1 MFFHLGR
8 RRTSSSASGNT
19 GKRPPEEQ
27 FDEEEEKS
35 FDPLSYRLQHLNQ
48 QGCSSSS
55 GMNRHDVDPFD
66 VGSSAGSS
74 SSDDQSE
81 VMEVGVVKMGAVDD
95 VGWGAKSNNGS
106 DYYDDDDCYHDEDEL
121 FVDFGGRT
129 PDQVRARRRQKEIL
143 STPRFGGGGSSQ
155 SSHSRWDST
164 EHSRQSLSTISCTKN
179 HDNDEPA
186 DIGRHHNHTES
197 SMEISNEA
205 ISPHARSMPLVEQ
218 MIAAPSPKT
227 TPNTQRSVGKTSR
240 RAPSISTLSTLSS
253 PTDNCM
259 RYVTPADI
267 PSSVPPPP
275 LSYKQIS
282 RRQSSSSLSKEEG
295 VSKAIAQTDKSN
307 LVEVSIVS
315 KTVETQEEKC
325 PRLEQLQQ
333 MSVEELEFELMTI
346 QAQSKANLE
355 NSWKAAERMRVE
367 NSELD
372 RKAEGL
378 KTKLES
384 AFSAGPPVN
393 RRHSDSVKSDD
404 YELDVSIRSMD
415 YFTEVHMFRRLS
427 QVMGGEDLKSS
438 RSMANLTTEAW
449 PKEEKDASGD
459 VIAAFTLDL
468 ETPAATLRQKNIRHF
483 ESSSR
488 SGASSDS
495 EFGFHYDISQSDMKS
510 PFTRNNQAGLDQ
522 SNSSSDLSGAKSGV
536 YYPRK
541 VLGDNTPTI
550 IKVIETDSFGGNA
563 SRKPGFKR
571 GPSLDGDQSP
581 RSASS
586 SGGGLKRRPSM
597 LNRRPSFMGLFRLN
611 DSSKA
616 GSEVSSERLDDSNY
630 NQSTASG
637 TESTSNISG
646 NIFQVEAR
654 SIMIEELEKELE
666 EKGDIVTDLI
676 DKIEGQRE
684 DIDNCEVDIKKL
696 RSKIDDEYNEL
707 TCTQS
712 TLQQSVKEFIRW
724 DSAIESRLDQTEGR
738 RQHMKQKERN
748 LRSMLASKESTEAHR
763 KIELKQQMSRCK
775 EEYNVIQEKSS
786 VSLSMIIDSLR
797 AMNCDN
803 NLEQSSKQLF
813 DSLDT
818 QTDKMYNLL
827 GDSDRIASFYTLKK
841 HIEEQRDRVINAYD
855 SLFHVETDLRGNLIR
870 LKLKEEDCDECAHT
884 TESSLESERSSL
896 ERTFA
901 ESVLPHLVEAR
912 EEHARFVFAAVT
924 KVDEFL
930 SWWDHL
936 LAADSKLEDCEVL
949 ADAVNISSILEQVLA
964 DVTEDL
970 AATQAKIDEEY
981 DLFKSNLLS
990 AGIQDQQC
998 SSKKLSTSKD
1008 SNVESRDYQAE
1019 LDNLNE
1025 QVSSLETSLSERQE
1039 IRKEYA
1045 SKLDQLHKEDEADS
1059 KANLEL
1065 LDNIQAQVRI
1075 LAEKLAMDDDQ
1086 IASLR
1091 QSLREKKELVKGLEH
1106 DKKRRDIMHS

>member
-1 MFFHLGR
+1 
-8 RRTSSSASGNT
+8 
-19 GKRPPEEQ
+19 
-27 FDEEEEKS
+27 
-35 FDPLSYRLQHLNQ
+35 
-48 QGCSSSS
+48 
-55 GMNRHDVDPFD
+55 
-66 VGSSAGSS
+66 
-74 SSDDQSE
+74 
-81 VMEVGVVKMGAVDD
+81 
-95 VGWGAKSNNGS
+95 
-106 DYYDDDDCYHDEDEL
+106 
-121 FVDFGGRT
+121 
-129 PDQVRARRRQKEIL
+129 
-143 STPRFGGGGSSQ
+143 
-155 SSHSRWDST
+155 
-164 EHSRQSLSTISCTKN
+164 
-179 HDNDEPA
+179 
-186 DIGRHHNHTES
+186 
-197 SMEISNEA
+197 
-205 ISPHARSMPLVEQ
+205 
-218 MIAAPSPKT
+218 
-227 TPNTQRSVGKTSR
+227 
-240 RAPSISTLSTLSS
+240 
-253 PTDNCM
+253 
-259 RYVTPADI
+259 
-267 PSSVPPPP
+267 
-275 LSYKQIS
+275 
-282 RRQSSSSLSKEEG
+282 
-295 VSKAIAQTDKSN
+295 
-307 LVEVSIVS
+307 
-315 KTVETQEEKC
+315 
-325 PRLEQLQQ
+325 
-333 MSVEELEFELMTI
+333 
-346 QAQSKANLE
+346 
-355 NSWKAAERMRVE
+355 
-367 NSELD
+367 
-372 RKAEGL
+372 
-378 KTKLES
+378 
-384 AFSAGPPVN
+384 
-393 RRHSDSVKSDD
+393 
-404 YELDVSIRSMD
+404 
-415 YFTEVHMFRRLS
+415 
-427 QVMGGEDLKSS
+427 
-438 RSMANLTTEAW
+438 
-449 PKEEKDASGD
+449 
-459 VIAAFTLDL
+459 
-468 ETPAATLRQKNIRHF
+468 
-483 ESSSR
+483 
-488 SGASSDS
+488 
-495 EFGFHYDISQSDMKS
+495 
-510 PFTRNNQAGLDQ
+510 
-522 SNSSSDLSGAKSGV
+522 
-536 YYPRK
+536 
-541 VLGDNTPTI
+541 
-550 IKVIETDSFGGNA
+550 
-563 SRKPGFKR
+563 
-571 GPSLDGDQSP
+571 
-581 RSASS
+581 
-586 SGGGLKRRPSM
+586 M
-597 LNRRPSFMGLFRLN
+597 LNRRPSFMGLFGLN

-630 NQSTASG
+630 NQSTASS

-676 DKIEGQRE
+676 DEIEGQRE

-712 TLQQSVKEFIRW
+712 TLQQSVKEFIQW

-738 RQHMKQKERN
+738 RQHMKQKEIN
-748 LRSMLASKESTEAHR
+748 LRKMLVSKESTEAHR
-763 KIELKQQMSRCK
+763 KIGCK

-803 NLEQSSKQLF
+803 NIEQSSKQLF

-818 QTDKMYNLL
+818 QTDKLYNLL

-870 LKLKEEDCDECAHT
+870 LKLKEEGSDECAHT
-884 TESSLESERSSL
+884 TESSLINERSSL

-912 EEHARFVFAAVT
+912 KEHARFVFAAVT

-936 LAADSKLEDCEVL
+936 LAADSKLEDCEEL

-1039 IRKEYA
+1039 VRKEYA

-1091 QSLREKKELVKGLEH
+1091 QSLREKKELVKKLEH